1 MCGGRPKAAAAAA
14 ACGGRRP
21 FSHPFA
27 YPNIELNKAPPK
39 TIRKLGNRIQW
50 NGLEVL
56 YDSSAFSRK
65 RSNSDESSKKI

>member
-50 NGLEVL
+50 NGLEVC
-56 YDSSAFSRK
+56 DSSAFK
-65 RSNSDESSKKI
+65 